1 MMTTIHP
8 FVKFKVADDIDVCMV
23 LLPNNRYSCHVQDM
37 LGEIRDD
44 MDDSHPTVLDALKHA
59 ARYYTLR
66 AKAIMETAQNLEA
79 YVKQLE
85 EGLNGEKSDVEA
97 TTQSNH

>member
-66 AKAIMETAQNLEA
+66 AKVITETAQNLEA

-85 EGLNGEKSDVEA
+85 ESLNGEKSDVEA